1 MTCNCNSDR
10 VEILIK
16 QGEQRT
22 YNFTIY
28 NSDGTPVDLTNFY
41 IQVEIKKYPLFKV
54 EPLITKIINNGNTP
68 NGWIEHPET
77 GKFTMVITSEETSN
91 LNPAEYYLIIY
102 MNSYD
107 GTSKNIISG
116 EGEQSGILKI
126 CRQ

>member
-28 NSDGTPVDLTNFY
+28 NSDGTPIDLTNFY
-41 IQVEIKKYPLFKV
+41 IKVEIKKYPLYKV
-54 EPLITKIINNGNTP
+54 EPLITKYINSVESP
-68 NGWIEHPET
+68 DGWIEEPTT
-77 GKFTMVITSEETSN
+77 GKFTMVIRTEDTTT

-107 GTSKNIISG
+107 NSSINIISG
-116 EGEQSGILKI
+116 EGDKSGVLKI

>member
-54 EPLITKIINNGNTP
+54 DPLITKVINSESTP
-68 NGWIEHPET
+68 NGWIENPET
-77 GKFTMVITSEETSN
+77 GKFTMIISSEDTIR
-91 LNPAEYYLIIY
+91 LNPAEYYLIIF

-107 GTSKNIISG
+107 NTSKNIISG
-116 EGEQSGILKI
+116 EGDKSGILKI

>member
-10 VEILIK
+10 IEILIK

-28 NSDGTPVDLTNFY
+28 NTSNVPVDLTNFY
-41 IQVEIKKYPLFKV
+41 IQVEVKKYPLFKV
-54 EPLITKIINNGNTP
+54 GSLITKVINNVDSP
-68 NGWIEHPET
+68 NGWIENPET
-77 GKFTMVITSEETSN
+77 GKFTMVITEEETSN
-91 LNPAEYYLIIY
+91 LHVGEYYLIIF